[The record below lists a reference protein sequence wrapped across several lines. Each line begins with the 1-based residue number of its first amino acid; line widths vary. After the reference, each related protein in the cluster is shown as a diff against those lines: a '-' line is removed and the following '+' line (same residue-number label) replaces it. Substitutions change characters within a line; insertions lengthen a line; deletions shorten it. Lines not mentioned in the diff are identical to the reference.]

1 MGLRSFLVHEDPLS
15 VNRLKLSDRRQC
27 EELEFKSLIGPT
39 PPHSH
44 PHENGRVN
52 GYATT
57 ALGGAGGAGGSRP
70 AQGYTVDYSGKPLNG
85 KFKFLCKFEWK
96 NFEEI
101 LKFTEILMN
110 CSY

>member
-27 EELEFKSLIGPT
+27 EELEFKSLIGPA
-39 PPHSH
+39 

-57 ALGGAGGAGGSRP
+57 ALGGAGGGGRP
-70 AQGYTVDYSGKPLNG
+70 THGYTVDYSSMSTCTSRIP
-85 KFKFLCKFEWK
+85 
-96 NFEEI
+96 
-101 LKFTEILMN
+101 
-110 CSY
+110 S